1 MASLQKIRNH
11 GALLIVIVGVAM
23 LAFILGDFLRDGS
36 SLIHRDRD
44 KVGIVAGEALS
55 YAEYE
60 AEIKRI
66 ESFYPDA
73 QKAEIHSQIRD
84 QVWNNFLQEHLFR
97 TQAEK
102 IGMIVKADR
111 IGEDEA
117 AELTELFL
125 GANPHHYIKENPSL
139 LDANGDV
146 NREGII
152 QLINS
157 LNDADPE
164 MLQNPEYVQQVASWM
179 NLEKTVRNMYL
190 QEKYYT
196 LLQSLVRVNSLEAEF
211 SFNNRQHGVSAEFV
225 MQPYYAIAD
234 SLVKVSESDI
244 KKLYKQNLYRYK
256 QEPTRTIK
264 YVSFAK
270 TPSAEDF
277 EAAKAAMERVQ
288 DEFRTT
294 DDVMLVVQQHSE
306 TVYDGRDYSQEN
318 VPAQFKDFAFAKG
331 AKAGDCT
338 DLLFDGETYAMAR
351 IIKAGYSLPDSVELK
366 AIIEGGEDREIGWV
380 TEEQLIRGNAPKAL
394 IEKAFAGK
402 RGTQFTIPVGMGEMT
417 YEIMEVSKATPKVK
431 LAILSRTVIASSKT
445 ESAIYNNAS
454 TFVVDHNNTE
464 SFEAGAQENG
474 WVVTPQYGLKALTEN
489 VGNIKDSRQIVRWA
503 FEAKEGE
510 VSSTVYDCGDQYII
524 ATLTDVNEEEYRPL
538 EMVRGELTYLATNK
552 AKYEYVA
559 GLIKNATSLEEVA
572 EILGQPI
579 QSTERVALSDYRFAN
594 TGFEPAVI
602 GATLALDENQ
612 LSEAIQGNTG
622 VFVVK
627 AGAANNSTDEFQPAL
642 EKMQLGYS
650 SSQQHVGPAMRLIE
664 SEAEITDNRAN
675 FQ

>member
-256 QEPTRTIK
+256 QEPT
-264 YVSFAK
+264 
-270 TPSAEDF
+270 
-277 EAAKAAMERVQ
+277 
-288 DEFRTT
+288 RTT

-627 AGAANNSTDEFQPAL
+627 AGAANNSTDEFEPAL

>member
-157 LNDADPE
+157 MNDADPE

-394 IEKAFAGK
+394 IEKAFSGK

-627 AGAANNSTDEFQPAL
+627 AGAANNSTDEFEPAL

>member
-152 QLINS
+152 HLINS

-270 TPSAEDF
+270 TPSSEDF

-331 AKAGDCT
+331 AKAGDC
-338 DLLFDGETYAMAR
+338 
-351 IIKAGYSLPDSVELK
+351 SVVCTK
-366 AIIEGGEDREIGWV
+366 FGS
-380 TEEQLIRGNAPKAL
+380 NAS
-394 IEKAFAGK
+394 F
-402 RGTQFTIPVGMGEMT
+402 
-417 YEIMEVSKATPKVK
+417 
-431 LAILSRTVIASSKT
+431 SKT
-445 ESAIYNNAS
+445 VMAP
-454 TFVVDHNNTE
+454 
-464 SFEAGAQENG
+464 
-474 WVVTPQYGLKALTEN
+474 VTPRSFTVKGL
-489 VGNIKDSRQIVRWA
+489 
-503 FEAKEGE
+503 
-510 VSSTVYDCGDQYII
+510 SS
-524 ATLTDVNEEEYRPL
+524 
-538 EMVRGELTYLATNK
+538 
-552 AKYEYVA
+552 
-559 GLIKNATSLEEVA
+559 
-572 EILGQPI
+572 
-579 QSTERVALSDYRFAN
+579 
-594 TGFEPAVI
+594 
-602 GATLALDENQ
+602 
-612 LSEAIQGNTG
+612 
-622 VFVVK
+622 
-627 AGAANNSTDEFQPAL
+627 
-642 EKMQLGYS
+642 
-650 SSQQHVGPAMRLIE
+650 
-664 SEAEITDNRAN
+664 
-675 FQ
+675 

>member
-1 MASLQKIRNH
+1 MASLQRIRNH
-11 GALLIVIVGVAM
+11 GALLITIVGLAM

-270 TPSAEDF
+270 TPSSEDF

-394 IEKAFAGK
+394 IEKAFSGK

-464 SFEAGAQENG
+464 AFEAGAQENG

-627 AGAANNSTDEFQPAL
+627 AGAANNSTDEFEPAL

>member
-139 LDANGDV
+139 LDANGEV

-270 TPSAEDF
+270 TPSSEDF

-394 IEKAFAGK
+394 IEKAFSGK

-464 SFEAGAQENG
+464 AFEAGAQENG

-627 AGAANNSTDEFQPAL
+627 AGAANNSTDEFEPAL

>member
-139 LDANGDV
+139 LDANGEV

-394 IEKAFAGK
+394 IEKAFSGK

-464 SFEAGAQENG
+464 AFEAGAQENG

-489 VGNIKDSRQIVRWA
+489 VGNIKESRQIVRWA

-572 EILGQPI
+572 EILAQPI

>member
-288 DEFRTT
+288 EEFRTT

-306 TVYDGRDYSQEN
+306 TMYDGRDYSQEN

-394 IEKAFAGK
+394 IEKAFSGK

-464 SFEAGAQENG
+464 AFEAGAQENG

-627 AGAANNSTDEFQPAL
+627 AGAANNSTDEFEPAL

>member
-270 TPSAEDF
+270 TPSSEDF

-394 IEKAFAGK
+394 IEKAFSGK

-464 SFEAGAQENG
+464 AFEAGAQENG

-627 AGAANNSTDEFQPAL
+627 AGAANNSTDEFEPAL

>member
-60 AEIKRI
+60 AEIKQI

-73 QKAEIHSQIRD
+73 QKAEIHAQIRD
-84 QVWNNFLQEHLFR
+84 QVWNSFLQERLFR

-152 QLINS
+152 QFINS

-256 QEPTRTIK
+256 QEPTVATIRKRTYLLSSRISLLRK
-264 YVSFAK
+264 
-270 TPSAEDF
+270 
-277 EAAKAAMERVQ
+277 ER
-288 DEFRTT
+288 
-294 DDVMLVVQQHSE
+294 
-306 TVYDGRDYSQEN
+306 
-318 VPAQFKDFAFAKG
+318 
-331 AKAGDCT
+331 
-338 DLLFDGETYAMAR
+338 
-351 IIKAGYSLPDSVELK
+351 
-366 AIIEGGEDREIGWV
+366 
-380 TEEQLIRGNAPKAL
+380 
-394 IEKAFAGK
+394 K
-402 RGTQFTIPVGMGEMT
+402 R
-417 YEIMEVSKATPKVK
+417 
-431 LAILSRTVIASSKT
+431 VIART
-445 ESAIYNNAS
+445 CCS
-454 TFVVDHNNTE
+454 T
-464 SFEAGAQENG
+464 ARPMQ
-474 WVVTPQYGLKALTEN
+474 WL
-489 VGNIKDSRQIVRWA
+489 
-503 FEAKEGE
+503 
-510 VSSTVYDCGDQYII
+510 VS
-524 ATLTDVNEEEYRPL
+524 
-538 EMVRGELTYLATNK
+538 
-552 AKYEYVA
+552 
-559 GLIKNATSLEEVA
+559 
-572 EILGQPI
+572 
-579 QSTERVALSDYRFAN
+579 
-594 TGFEPAVI
+594 
-602 GATLALDENQ
+602 
-612 LSEAIQGNTG
+612 
-622 VFVVK
+622 
-627 AGAANNSTDEFQPAL
+627 
-642 EKMQLGYS
+642 
-650 SSQQHVGPAMRLIE
+650 
-664 SEAEITDNRAN
+664 
-675 FQ
+675 

>member
-139 LDANGDV
+139 LDANGEV

-270 TPSAEDF
+270 TPSSEDF

-288 DEFRTT
+288 EEFRTT

-402 RGTQFTIPVGMGEMT
+402 SGTQFTIPVGMGEMT

-627 AGAANNSTDEFQPAL
+627 AGAANNSTDEFEPAL